1 MTYVSPY
8 KQITDRILAE
18 LANGIAP
25 WAKPWKADKG
35 ASKVS
40 LSSGFPMNFTT
51 RKAYRGVNVWLLM
64 MAVSENGFTS
74 NLWATFKQVAA
85 LKGTVKK
92 GAKAERVFFM
102 SKIEKKPTGAEGE
115 KINDNGMVEVWV
127 LKGYSVFNFD
137 QIEGIELS
145 AEQIAT
151 PSVMPE
157 DMAEFIDV
165 VGVDLR
171 HGGNSAFFSP
181 AGDFIG
187 MPKPEQF
194 DSLDHY
200 KATLFHEVGHWTGTA
215 DRLNREFGKRFGDR
229 AYAAEE
235 LVAELSSAFLAMEY
249 GIEAKLRHADYIGSW
264 IKLLQDHEQAFFRA
278 ASEAQKVLDFLRE
291 KAGQPTSAEAEDM
304 KEAA

>member
-64 MAVSENGFTS
+64 MAVSENGFAS

-85 LKGTVKK
+85 MGGTVKK

-181 AGDFIG
+181 AGNFIG

-304 KEAA
+304 RQAA